1 MQYPGRTYDTAYRM
15 FNIARKHI
23 YYGGVVLL
31 CCAGLYATS
40 LHSYLLFHSIAEAF
54 CITIGVTIFIITWN
68 TKDKIQ
74 NKYILL
80 VGIAYL
86 FISILD
92 LLHTLAYTG
101 MNIFTGD
108 YYYANQLWIAARYM
122 ESTALLA
129 ACVFFYR
136 GWTINARLVLLVY
149 ALATAVVVAAIFP
162 WHIFPV
168 CYIDGL
174 GQTPFKIIS
183 EYVVCGILLAALA
196 LLLACRAR
204 FNPRILRY
212 LCLSMILTIL
222 SELAFTRYVS
232 NYGSANMLG
241 HLLKIASYYLIYKAI
256 IEKGLN
262 RPFDL
267 IFRELQS
274 RQQELQVANA
284 TKDRFLA
291 IVSHDL
297 RNPFMGIAGLSKRL
311 LNKYDQITDEEKLK
325 EIGIIHTS
333 SAAAF
338 DLLENLLTWSRTQTD
353 EIACIPG
360 CLDAHQMA
368 ERALAV
374 VANSAHGKNITLHNG
389 IPRGMSAYA
398 DENMLRTVL
407 RNVLSNAVKFS
418 HAGGIV
424 TLTGNADNGMVTIAV
439 ADQGLGM
446 TDEECAALFRL
457 DGGMSRPGTADERG
471 SGLGLILCREFVD
484 RHGARSPSTSSPAC
498 GTTVAL
504 LLPHPAGT

>member
-1 MQYPGRTYDTAYRM
+1 M
-15 FNIARKHI
+15 FSIARKHI

-31 CCAGLYATS
+31 CCASLYATS
-40 LHSYLLFHSIAEAF
+40 LHSYLLFHSIAEVF

-108 YYYANQLWIAARYM
+108 YYYANQLWIAARYI

-136 GWTINARLVLLVY
+136 GWMINARLVLLVY
-149 ALATAVVVAAIFP
+149 SLATACIVAAIFP
-162 WHIFPV
+162 LHIFPV

-196 LLLACRAR
+196 LLLACRAQ
-204 FNPRILRY
+204 FNPRILRF
-212 LCLSMILTIL
+212 LCLSMVLTIF

-267 IFRELQS
+267 IFRELES

-291 IVSHDL
+291 ILSHDL
-297 RNPFMGIAGLSKRL
+297 RNPFLGIAGLSKRL
-311 LNKYDQITDEEKLK
+311 LNKYGQLTDEQKLK
-325 EIGIIHTS
+325 EIGVIHS
-333 SAAAF
+333 SASAAF
-338 DLLENLLTWSRTQTD
+338 ELLENLLTWSRTQTD
-353 EIACIPG
+353 EITCVPG
-360 CLDAHQMA
+360 FLDAHRAA
-368 ERALAV
+368 ERVLAI
-374 VANSAHGKNITLHNG
+374 VANAAYSKNITLHNG
-389 IPRGMSAYA
+389 IPRGMIAYA

-407 RNVLSNAVKFS
+407 RNLLSNAIKFS
-418 HAGGIV
+418 YAGGTV
-424 TLTGNADNGMVTIAV
+424 TLAGFPENGVVKIAV

-446 TDEECAALFRL
+446 TPEECTALFRL
-457 DGGMSRPGTADERG
+457 DCWMSRPGTANETG
-471 SGLGLILCREFVD
+471 SGLGLILCREFMEK
-484 RHGARSPSTSSPAC
+484 HGGAIEISSSPGS
-498 GTTVAL
+498 GTIVTL
-504 LLPHPAGT
+504 SLPLQEST

>member
-1 MQYPGRTYDTAYRM
+1 MIG
-15 FNIARKHI
+15 IARKYI
-23 YYGGVVLL
+23 YYACVSLL

-40 LHSYLLFHSIAEAF
+40 LHSYLLFHSISEIF
-54 CITIGVTIFIITWN
+54 CITIGASIFIITWN
-68 TKDKIQ
+68 TKEKIQ

-92 LLHTLAYTG
+92 MLHMLAYTG
-101 MNIFTGD
+101 MDIITD
-108 YYYANQLWIAARYM
+108 DHYSANQLWIAARYM
-122 ESTALLA
+122 ESMALLA
-129 ACVFFYR
+129 ACFVFYR
-136 GWTINARLVLLVY
+136 GWRVNARLVFLIY
-149 ALATAVVVAAIFP
+149 ALFTAAVIASIFS
-162 WHIFPV
+162 WHVFPV

-174 GQTPFKIIS
+174 GQTGFKIIS
-183 EYVVCGILLAALA
+183 EYVVCGILLAALL
-196 LLLACRAR
+196 LLLACRER

-212 LCLSMILTIL
+212 LCLSMVFTIL
-222 SELAFTRYVS
+222 SEVAFTRYIS
-232 NYGSANMLG
+232 NYGFANMLG
-241 HLLKIASYYLIYKAI
+241 HILKIASYYMIYKAI

-267 IFRELQS
+267 IFRELQT
-274 RQQELQVANA
+274 RQHDLQVANA
-284 TKDRFLA
+284 TKDRFFA

-311 LNKYDQITDEEKLK
+311 LSKYDQITDEQKLK

-353 EIACIPG
+353 EIACNPG

-374 VANSAHGKNITLHNG
+374 VANSAHVKNITLHNG
-389 IPRGMSAYA
+389 IPPGMSAYA

-424 TLTGNADNGMVTIAV
+424 TLSGNADNGMVTIAV

-457 DGGMSRPGTADERG
+457 DGWISRPGTANERG
-471 SGLGLILCREFVD
+471 SGLGLILCREFMEKNGGTITVK
-484 RHGARSPSTSSPAC
+484 SSLGR
-498 GTTVAL
+498 GTTVTL
-504 LLPHPAGT
+504 SLTRPNSN

>member
-1 MQYPGRTYDTAYRM
+1 M
-15 FNIARKHI
+15 FSIARKYI
-23 YYGGVVLL
+23 YYGCVALL

-40 LHSYLLFHSIAEAF
+40 LHSYLLFHSIAEIF
-54 CITIGVTIFIITWN
+54 CITIGASIFIITWN

-92 LLHTLAYTG
+92 MLHMLAFTG
-101 MNIFTGD
+101 MDIITDDHFS
-108 YYYANQLWIAARYM
+108 ANQLWIAARYM
-122 ESTALLA
+122 ESASLLA
-129 ACVFFYR
+129 ACFVFYR
-136 GWTINARLVLLVY
+136 GWTINARRVFLVY
-149 ALATAVVVAAIFP
+149 ALLTAAVVASIFL
-162 WHIFPV
+162 WHVFPA

-174 GQTPFKIIS
+174 GQTGFKIIS
-183 EYVVCGILLAALA
+183 EYVVCGILLAALM
-196 LLLACRAR
+196 LLLACREQ

-212 LCLSMILTIL
+212 LCMSMVLTIL
-222 SELAFTRYVS
+222 SELTFTRYIS
-232 NYGSANMLG
+232 NYGFTNMLG
-241 HLLKIASYYLIYKAI
+241 HMLKIASYYLIYKAI

-267 IFRELQS
+267 IFRELQT
-274 RQQELQVANA
+274 RQHDLQVANA
-284 TKDRFLA
+284 TKDRFFA

-338 DLLENLLTWSRTQTD
+338 ELLENLLTWSRTQTD
-353 EIACIPG
+353 EIVCSPG

-418 HAGGIV
+418 HAGSIV

-457 DGGMSRPGTADERG
+457 DGWISRPGTANERG
-471 SGLGLILCREFVD
+471 SGLGLILCKEFMEKNGGTIAVE
-484 RHGARSPSTSSPAC
+484 SSLGN
-498 GTTVAL
+498 GTTVTL
-504 LLPHPAGT
+504 SLMRPNSN